1 MLWDLVELVKKN
13 GAELRVMV
21 LEYGKGDFL
30 RQSTSDDFFC
40 G

>member
-1 MLWDLVELVKKN
+1 MLWDVVELVKKN

-21 LEYGKGDFL
+21 LEYGKGESF
-30 RQSTSDDFFC
+30 STVNE